1 MSKRLIAVLLC
12 VSLLLT
18 GGAFTAMA
26 DEYKPAEQVLY
37 RVGEKAI
44 QGLAGGIA
52 ALIPTPYSWPS
63 EKQYL
68 KDHDFSVNSYGF
80 TGSDAAQAEW
90 SVGYASRSLQT
101 GDELTTDCYVGGSLA
116 VGEKKLATAVLDD
129 QKVRTVAMSDGS
141 GITVFASLDAFGLA
155 NSEVQKIRSMLA
167 DFSAANNIKSINIST
182 LHQHSCVD
190 TYGMNGNL
198 IPAIFLGGIRNL
210 LGIKNPSG
218 QNEAFMEH
226 LYTAVQESVKEAV
239 ANMKPGKLFYG
250 SINIAEYIRDKRDP
264 QVIDPN
270 INRLRFVPNEG
281 GRETWL
287 INLAIHAV
295 GLGAGGRTVTGDYP
309 YYMEKYINENANA
322 DFIMIQGAELAITS
336 DYKPVDELPLD
347 PEIQAMI
354 DDDGYARLAVYG
366 TELAKKACAIEDS
379 EELTPSI
386 KYASQPYMIKT
397 ENNVLLLIAKCG
409 LLSVNI
415 VRSGLG
421 KFKIVSE
428 VGYVEFGNRVAAVI
442 APGELAPEIAFGGAM
457 DESQSWTK
465 TSWDYP
471 SFKDTIGSD
480 KITLVFGLTNDQTG
494 YMLTDNSWH
503 SFLCENEEIVSA
515 GPTAG
520 SQFTT
525 AFYALY
531 ENLPK

>member
-1 MSKRLIAVLLC
+1 MKNRLIAILLC

-18 GGAFTAMA
+18 GGIFTATA
-26 DEYKPAEQVLY
+26 DEYKPSEQILY

-44 QGLAGGIA
+44 QGLAAGIA
-52 ALIPTPYSWPS
+52 ALIPTPYSWQT
-63 EKQYL
+63 EKQYQ
-68 KDHDFSVNSYGF
+68 KDHDMSMKAYGF
-80 TGSDAAQAEW
+80 NEAFSGEPAW

-129 QKVRTVAMSDGS
+129 QKVRTVAMSDGR

-155 NSEVQKIRSMLA
+155 NSEVNKIRGMLA
-167 DFSAANNIKSINIST
+167 EFAEQNQIRSINIST

-190 TYGMNGNL
+190 TYGMNGDL
-198 IPAIFLGGIRNL
+198 LPAIFLGGTRNL
-210 LGIKNPSG
+210 FGIKNPSG
-218 QNEAFMEH
+218 LNEAFMEH
-226 LYTAVQESVKEAV
+226 LYAMVQDSVKEAV
-239 ANMKPGKLFYG
+239 ANMKQGKLYYG
-250 SINIAEYIRDKRDP
+250 SIDIAEYIRDKRDP

-270 INRLRFVPNEG
+270 INRLRFVPDDG

-295 GLGAGGRTVTGDYP
+295 GLGAAGRRVTGDFP
-309 YYMEKYINENANA
+309 YYMEKYINENADA

-336 DYKPVDELPLD
+336 DYAPIESLPLD
-347 PEIQAMI
+347 SALLEQV
-354 DDDGYARLAVYG
+354 DDTGYARLALYG
-366 TELAKKACAIEDS
+366 AELGRKACEIEDS
-379 EELTPSI
+379 EVLEPSI
-386 KYASQPYMIKT
+386 NYASQPYMIET

-409 LLSVNI
+409 LLTVNI
-415 VRSGLG
+415 VRAGLG

-428 VGYVEFGNRVAAVI
+428 VGYVEFGNRIAAVI

-457 DESQSWTK
+457 RASDSWTG

-471 SFKDTIGSD
+471 AIQDTIRD
-480 KITLVFGLTNDQTG
+480 RKVLVFGLTNDQTG

-515 GPTAG
+515 GSTAG
-520 SQFTT
+520 SQFVK

-531 ENLPK
+531 QGLPQ